1 MAPVRGALLS
11 VKGVARA
18 RVTLENHEA
27 VVTYDPKQATVD
39 DLLKAVSEA
48 EGTMGPK
55 QYSAKVKDPKKGS
68 S

>member
-1 MAPVRGALLS
+1 MAPVRAALMK
-11 VKGVARA
+11 VKGVTRA

-39 DLLKAVSEA
+39 DLIKAVNKA
-48 EGTMGPK
+48 EGAMMEG
-55 QYSAKVKDPKKGS
+55 QYSAKVKEPKKGS

>member
-1 MAPVRGALLS
+1 MT
-11 VKGVARA
+11 RA

-48 EGTMGPK
+48 EGTLSPK
-55 QYSAKVKDPKKGS
+55 QYSAKVKEPKKES